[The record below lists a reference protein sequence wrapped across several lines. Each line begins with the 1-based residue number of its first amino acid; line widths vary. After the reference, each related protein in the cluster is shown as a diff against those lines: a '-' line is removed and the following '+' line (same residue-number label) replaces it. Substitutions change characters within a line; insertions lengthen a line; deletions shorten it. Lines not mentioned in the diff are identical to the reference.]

1 MKISRAVKFFCAV
14 IVMFAVSN
22 ASKTQSYNTLET
34 WKASGMTGEYIDDG
48 NDDEELDISEH
59 VAQAEEGRK
68 NTHEYENRSTKP
80 EDVVKTYGLPQD
92 KTDYIIRRHKD
103 ALKLRSNR
111 ERVNVYSQ
119 MFNEYEGDYL
129 AAYYAALAN
138 FEMDRGSQA
147 VGWCDKALAIN
158 HRYSPAI
165 RLRKRS
171 VGLTKKVR

>member
-68 NTHEYENRSTKP
+68 NEQVN
-80 EDVVKTYGLPQD
+80 KT
-92 KTDYIIRRHKD
+92 
-103 ALKLRSNR
+103 
-111 ERVNVYSQ
+111 
-119 MFNEYEGDYL
+119 
-129 AAYYAALAN
+129 
-138 FEMDRGSQA
+138 
-147 VGWCDKALAIN
+147 
-158 HRYSPAI
+158 
-165 RLRKRS
+165 
-171 VGLTKKVR
+171 

>member
-1 MKISRAVKFFCAV
+1 M
-14 IVMFAVSN
+14 
-22 ASKTQSYNTLET
+22 
-34 WKASGMTGEYIDDG
+34 
-48 NDDEELDISEH
+48 
-59 VAQAEEGRK
+59 
-68 NTHEYENRSTKP
+68 NRSTKP